1 MSAQA
6 KNEAP
11 GMPPEK
17 YADSCLYYIDK
28 CVHTVSWN
36 TQCHI
41 AMVMSNPQDWND
53 LSEVWFTE
61 HILFAAETYSEVRA
75 IAACIRQG
83 YEPVGWV
90 VYTPETEVTSFRTAV
105 IGPTPRALDFARS

>member
-1 MSAQA
+1 LFARLSVLAMSKQRTRLLFPTSTTKRAIVPTRRNAMSAQA
-6 KNEAP
+6 NNEAP

-83 YEPVGWV
+83 
-90 VYTPETEVTSFRTAV
+90 
-105 IGPTPRALDFARS
+105 